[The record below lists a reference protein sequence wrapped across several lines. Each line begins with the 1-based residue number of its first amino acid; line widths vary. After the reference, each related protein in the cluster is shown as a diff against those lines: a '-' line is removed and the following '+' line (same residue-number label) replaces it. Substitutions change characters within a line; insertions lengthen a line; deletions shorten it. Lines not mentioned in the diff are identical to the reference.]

1 MAEDPFANMEGSS
14 PDLISTDIV
23 VRPRRVP
30 KRGYY
35 NNVTGTYGLEPTP
48 YRQQVPMNT
57 LADLPDQLYAAGELE
72 ELRTIADLVKNA
84 GFSSW
89 SQALAAASMD
99 PDKENR
105 SWRDYLTE
113 RAKTPELWKEFNDEN
128 GSSGSGGAFSSTS
141 TSVNL
146 SSRSQAATIAD
157 ENFRSQ
163 LGRTASKQEIM
174 DFQEA
179 LNEQQRRNPNVTKTS
194 GYSSGRNTTSNST
207 STGGFDYT
215 RFARQY
221 AQSQPEFQDRY
232 AAVKFMDILDK
243 AISDPNTIDA
253 LVGGE

>member
-1 MAEDPFANMEGSS
+1 M
-14 PDLISTDIV
+14 ISTDIIV
-23 VRPRRVP
+23 SPVRRP

-35 NNVTGTYGLEPTP
+35 NNVTGTYSAEFAP
-48 YRQQVPMNT
+48 YRQQVPVDA
-57 LADLPDQLYAAGELE
+57 LAKLPDQLYAAGDLQELKS
-72 ELRTIADLVKNA
+72 ISDLVKDA

-89 SQALAAASMD
+89 SEALAAASMD
-99 PDKENR
+99 PEKDNR
-105 SWRDYLTE
+105 SWREYLQE
-113 RAKTPELWKEFNDEN
+113 RAKTPELWKEFNDRD
-128 GSSGSGGAFSSTS
+128 GGGSGGAFSSTS

-146 SSRSQAATIAD
+146 SSRSQAASIAD
-157 ENFRSQ
+157 ENFKSQ

-179 LNEQQRRNPNVTKTS
+179 LNEQQKRNPSVTKTS
-194 GYSSGRNTTSNST
+194 GYSSKGSST
-207 STGGFDYT
+207 STSTSSGGFDYT

-253 LVGGE
+253 LVGGK